1 MLAPQDVTNMSENQD
16 KSLAIF
22 FGTQT
27 GNAEDLAMQTKKIAD
42 KSGLET
48 TVIDMDNYPANDLQK
63 HKRIL
68 IITSTWGEGEMPDN
82 AAEMWDD
89 VCAKNPSLSGV
100 NYSVCAIGDTSYDEY
115 CQAGID
121 WDNKFKELGANRVSD
136 VQLCDVDF
144 EPEWKIWVDKVI
156 PAMASIEI
164 TLTTS
169 EPEPVVEVVKEAPKE
184 VAASNGKSA
193 WSAKN
198 PYMSKITECYILN
211 GEGSRK
217 ETRHIVFD
225 LGDSGLDY
233 KVGDALGV
241 VSENPEETVNLLIET
256 AGWDESQIVSTRSGD
271 RTLKEALKKDFE
283 IHRVNK
289 KFVNSLSEKVTSSG
303 MRITVK
309 LIERYRESVAGNGS
323 DWMGGD
329 APLESELLPSIP
341 GDDPIGRIETLTSD
355 SKAMEDY
362 IWSRDYIDVMRDFD
376 VNYSAEEFL
385 EIADKLK
392 PRLYSIASSHDAH
405 PGFVEL
411 TVAIVRYS
419 HHGRDRGGLCT
430 VYMADEVEVNETD
443 VGVFMS
449 PTKSFVLPADTSTDI
464 IMVGPGTGIAP
475 FRAFMEQ
482 RIHDGGSGKN
492 WLFFGDQSEKTEFYY
507 KESIESWLDEGH
519 LYEFTTAWSRDQE
532 EKIYVQHRLKEHGA
546 RVWEWFERG
555 AYFYICG
562 DKTYMAK
569 DVHRAL
575 IDIAKEHGGMSEE
588 DATYFIEK
596 TMMKEEKRYLRDVY

>member
-1 MLAPQDVTNMSENQD
+1 MSENQD

-48 TVIDMDNYPANDLQK
+48 TVIDMDNYPANELQK

-89 VCAKNPSLSGV
+89 VCAKTPSLSGV

-256 AGWDESQIVSTRSGD
+256 AGWDESQIVSTRSGE
-271 RTLKEALKKDFE
+271 RTLREALKKDFE

-362 IWSRDYIDVMRDFD
+362 IWSRDYIDVLRDFD

-411 TVAIVRYS
+411 TVGIVRYS

-449 PTKSFVLPADTSTDI
+449 PTKSFVLPADKSTDI

-519 LYEFTTAWSRDQE
+519 LYEFTTAWSRDQA

-546 RVWEWFERG
+546 RIWEWFERG

-575 IDIAKEHGGMSEE
+575 IEIAKEHGGMSDE